1 MLRLEHISVAYGKH
15 EALHDVNVDIAPSRA
30 TAILGANGAGK
41 STLLK
46 TVAGL
51 VRPQPGGKILFD
63 GRPIEQEAPHRIVA
77 AGIALVPEGR
87 RLFGEMSVIDN
98 LRIGAYPER
107 ARAGQ
112 SERLERQLMLFPRLA
127 ERRQQL
133 AKTMSG
139 GEQQMLAIARALMS
153 EPKLLL
159 LDEPSLG
166 LSPRLV
172 SDLFSILRRLTEGG
186 QSIVLVEQNAYQSLK
201 LADHIYVLDNGRIV
215 SAGTPDGNAPGQD
228 DPESLSRIV
237 MEFNGL

>member
-1 MLRLEHISVAYGKH
+1 MLRLEHVSVAYGKH
-15 EALHDVNVDIAPSRA
+15 EALHDVTVDIAPSRT

-46 TVAGL
+46 AVAGL
-51 VRPQPGGKILFD
+51 VRPLPGGRILFD
-63 GRPIEQEAPHRIVA
+63 DRPIEQEAPHRIVA

-107 ARAGQ
+107 ARAGE
-112 SERLERQLMLFPRLA
+112 SERLERQLTLFPRLA

-153 EPKLLL
+153 EPKILL

-172 SDLFSILRRLTEGG
+172 SDLFSVLRRLTEGG

-201 LADHIYVLDNGRIV
+201 LADHIYVLENGRIA
-215 SAGTPDGNAPGQD
+215 SAGTPAEMRQD
-228 DPESLSRIV
+228 KMIQKAYL
-237 MEFNGL
+237 GL